1 MRRSY
6 HNGKPTQLFEAVLGD
21 SREWKSYDVEI
32 LVYIMQDEVYYINVD
47 AYYILYLLD
56 DWDAKYCM
64 YASTVEIIFLGGSK
78 EHKYHMLNDPNILR
92 NT

>member
-1 MRRSY
+1 MDLGSYFYVRRSY

-47 AYYILYLLD
+47 AY
-56 DWDAKYCM
+56 
-64 YASTVEIIFLGGSK
+64 
-78 EHKYHMLNDPNILR
+78 
-92 NT
+92 